1 MKGTTTM
8 NIYEYIVDRRMH
20 GNPYV
25 LDELATFL
33 NPCRRYEKVSGR
45 LDVWCDIHGV
55 EINDLQRRTIAD
67 YLFLTPSEN
76 WKKRFST
83 TIPEMP
89 FDMIETLLLVEW
101 KYI

>member
-1 MKGTTTM
+1 M
-8 NIYEYIVDRRMH
+8 NIYEYIVDCRMC

-25 LDELATFL
+25 LDELTTFL
-33 NPCRRYEKVSGR
+33 NPCKRYEKVSAR
-45 LDVWCDIHGV
+45 LDVWCDIHNV

-67 YLFLTPSEN
+67 YLYLTPSEN

>member
-1 MKGTTTM
+1 M
-8 NIYEYIVDRRMH
+8 NIYEYIIDRRMH

-33 NPCRRYEKVSGR
+33 SPCRKLEKVLPR
-45 LDVWCDIHGV
+45 LEVWCDIHGV
-55 EINDLQRRTIAD
+55 EVNELQRKTIVE
-67 YLFLTPSEN
+67 YLLGINPRYVSYR
-76 WKKRFST
+76 WST
-83 TIPEMP
+83 LEMP

>member
-1 MKGTTTM
+1 MRGATIM
-8 NIYEYIVDRRMH
+8 NIYEYIVDRRMC

-33 NPCRRYEKVSGR
+33 SPCRKPEKVLPR

-55 EINDLQRRTIAD
+55 EVNDLQRKTIVE
-67 YLFLTPSEN
+67 YLFGTVNPRVISYSF
-76 WKKRFST
+76 K
-83 TIPEMP
+83 PQEMP